1 MSDSRGESH
10 LLRIHLA
17 ERGRQLKRLL
27 VVPLGALLAATAFV
41 GVSYPASVI
50 QSNRDREMCPVAF
63 HSYPGS
69 TTVEQCLKSRQE
81 HRWGPWKAWGSNAP
95 KED

>member
-1 MSDSRGESH
+1 M
-10 LLRIHLA
+10 
-17 ERGRQLKRLL
+17 KRLL
-27 VVPLGALLAATAFV
+27 IVPLGALLAVLAFV
-41 GVSYPASVI
+41 GASYPVSVI
-50 QSNRDREMCPVAF
+50 KSNRDRQMCPVAF

-69 TTVEQCLKSRQE
+69 TTVEECIESRQQ